1 MGHGYIVKIKAEWV
15 LNPKLAIQAFGM
27 GHGYIV
33 KVEEEFLK
41 TKIAAG
47 SNILRPYPLAMLRR
61 LRCDEP

>member
-1 MGHGYIVKIKAEWV
+1 MGHAYFVKI
-15 LNPKLAIQAFGM
+15 
-27 GHGYIV
+27 
-33 KVEEEFLK
+33 EEEFLE